1 MIVVEDIEANEIHRF
16 VVVDSSIHLGI
27 VRAGTDIRTFDPDR
41 AFSFY
46 DMVESQLHDFSS
58 QYPGAFKYLP
68 RRVYDYLRK
77 PKLLSEFSQS
87 SGSSTQ
93 TNWVADFLLVKPLIS
108 LGETTL
114 PSLQQKA
121 NADSIYR
128 WATVPPYSPRLK
140 HLQDMRLNR
149 RTEQG
154 WGCVLRAED
163 LQHILKGSNR
173 TDLLEY
179 IKAGKPI
186 FIELGPPSELD
197 PLLQWLVLLKQ
208 AGLKTPRLILSVKNH
223 KEWGKDIT
231 RLLDVPGSKVLTSG
245 ATISSLSTLIRH
257 MRKNQSDINWS
268 QRLIFASA
276 YPETQFGDSVS
287 EVFSYLLSRNLAAE
301 PDEIQRVLGGN
312 ILSILP
318 PRPMFLSYEENN
330 TSVMAEESLGKAAM
344 NELAR
349 ILQLLD
355 ARKILGI
362 VSFDYMIDNDGGQV
376 HLDSAVLTLKG
387 PTSPKATSL
396 AILVE
401 KNGAVMVSGWKQ
413 AFSESL
419 VTRDGVLLDTLVRA
433 NAKLEGP
440 IYGSPAHLTR
450 FDEALLSCLQVD
462 NPREVLSALHFGV
475 EIAKS
480 EPGVFFMCDSDM
492 NALEVSSGDYV
503 LALDSNSGRWA
514 AGEARQHA
522 RCGERSI
529 VVSEKDAELFGFRA
543 SSVVNL
549 VRYEGEIVDIEE
561 AILSFNAPEKLD
573 NTELAS
579 FIHLHDKEIRDS
591 IDGILVGLD
600 TNLSIGSDENAVNL
614 CLAKSTPQL
623 LSGQVGRL
631 NESKT
636 EFRPQ
641 QTFSEFNVILCI
653 SKGMKMRT
661 KDVSL
666 KTVHAARS
674 HFDSLLGKVPELG
687 IFLGSLGKNTSRS
700 QTAALAALTVVNSLI
715 YNRTEGRL
723 ALVTFGETPEKF
735 SIQRG
740 KEVQSYIEFF
750 QDLQSEEVLISLI
763 YSIID
768 AVEDVEGYEDM
779 AGVYRSIAE
788 LLEDFGSDRPTL
800 ALVLC
805 NNIGA
810 YDEEHLSFL
819 RAISEHDRYRLDILP
834 LGKNENIKSSLRLLK
849 GVNSRVL
856 PVESFSSRLFT
867 GYLMDLIDSLK
878 RRTTDHRSG
887 V

>member
-1 MIVVEDIEANEIHRF
+1 MIVVEDTEANEIHRF

-41 AFSFY
+41 AFSY
-46 DMVESQLHDFSS
+46 YSMVESQLHDFSS

-68 RRVYDYLRK
+68 RRVYDYLSK
-77 PKLLSEFSQS
+77 PKLLGEFYHGATSPSQTS
-87 SGSSTQ
+87 
-93 TNWVADFLLVKPLIS
+93 WIADYLVVKPLIS
-108 LGETTL
+108 LGDTML
-114 PSLQQKA
+114 PSLQQTA
-121 NADSIYR
+121 NTDSILR
-128 WATVPPYSPRLK
+128 WATIPPYSPRLH

-149 RTEQG
+149 RTEPG

-163 LQHILKGSNR
+163 LQLILKGSNR

-179 IKAGKPI
+179 IKTGRPI

-197 PLLQWLVLLKQ
+197 PLLEWLVLLKQ
-208 AGLKTPRLILSVKNH
+208 AGLKTPPLILSVKNH

-245 ATISSLSTLIRH
+245 ATISSISTLIRH

-268 QRLIFASA
+268 KRLMFASA

-312 ILSILP
+312 MLSILP
-318 PRPMFLSYEENN
+318 PRPPFLTFVENN
-330 TSVMAEESLGKAAM
+330 SSVMAEESLGKAAM

-355 ARKILGI
+355 ARKIHGI
-362 VSFDYMIDNDGGQV
+362 VSIDYMIDNDGGQV
-376 HLDSAVLTLKG
+376 HLDSAVLTLKS
-387 PTSPKATSL
+387 PTSPKATSI
-396 AILVE
+396 AILLE
-401 KNGAVMVSGWKQ
+401 KSGAVMVSGWKK

-450 FDEALLSCLQVD
+450 FAQALLTCLQVD

-480 EPGVFFMCDSDM
+480 DSGVFFMCDNDM
-492 NALEVSSGDYV
+492 NALEVTSGDYL
-503 LALDSNSGRWA
+503 LALDSNSGKWA
-514 AGEARQHA
+514 AGEARQHP

-529 VVSEKDAELFGFRA
+529 VVSESDAALFGFRN

-549 VRYEGEIVDIEE
+549 VKYEDEIVDISK
-561 AILSFNAPEKLD
+561 AIFSFNAPQNLD
-573 NTELAS
+573 NAELSS
-579 FIHLHDKEIRDS
+579 FIHLHEKEIRHS
-591 IDGILVGLD
+591 IDGILVGPDIQL
-600 TNLSIGSDENAVNL
+600 NVGSEKSVVNL
-614 CLAKSTPQL
+614 CLQNSDPQI

-631 NESKT
+631 SEDKT
-636 EFRPQ
+636 HFRPQ
-641 QTFSEFNVILCI
+641 QTFTEFNFILCI

-666 KTVHAARS
+666 KTLHAARTQLS
-674 HFDSLLGKVPELG
+674 SLSSKVPELG
-687 IFLGSLGKNTSRS
+687 VFLDSLRKNVSRS
-700 QTAALAALTVVNSLI
+700 QIAALIALTVVNTLI
-715 YNRTEGRL
+715 HNRTEGRL

-740 KEVQSYIEFF
+740 KEVQPYVEFF
-750 QDLQSEEVLISLI
+750 EDLQSEEVLISLI

-768 AVEDVEGYEDM
+768 TVDDVDGHEDM
-779 AGVYRSIAE
+779 AGAYRSIAE
-788 LLEDFGSDRPTL
+788 YLEDFGTDRPTL
-800 ALVLC
+800 GLILSNGV
-805 NNIGA
+805 GA
-810 YDEEHLSFL
+810 YDEENLSIL
-819 RAISEHDRYRLDILP
+819 RAISEHERYRFDILS
-834 LGKNENIKSSLRLLK
+834 LGKSENVTSSLRLLK
-849 GVNSRVL
+849 GLNSRVL
-856 PVESFSSRLFT
+856 PVETFSSHIFA
-867 GYLMDLIDSLK
+867 GYLLDLIGSLK
-878 RRTTDHRSG
+878 QSTTDH
-887 V
+887 

>member
-1 MIVVEDIEANEIHRF
+1 MIVVEDTEANEIHRF

-27 VRAGTDIRTFDPDR
+27 IRAGTDIQTFDPER
-41 AFSFY
+41 ALSY
-46 DMVESQLHDFSS
+46 YSMVESQLHDFSS

-77 PKLLSEFSQS
+77 PKLLNEFCHGSASSSQTS
-87 SGSSTQ
+87 
-93 TNWVADFLLVKPLIS
+93 WIADYLVVKPLIG
-108 LGETTL
+108 LGDTML

-121 NADSIYR
+121 NAESINR
-128 WATVPPYSPRLK
+128 WATVPPFSPRLY

-179 IKAGKPI
+179 IKDGRPI
-186 FIELGPPSELD
+186 FVELGPPSELD
-197 PLLQWLVLLKQ
+197 PLLEWLVLLKQ
-208 AGLKTPRLILSVKNH
+208 AGLKTPKLILSVKNH
-223 KEWGKDIT
+223 KEWDKEIK

-268 QRLIFASA
+268 KRLLFASA
-276 YPETQFGDSVS
+276 YPETQFGDSIS

-312 ILSILP
+312 MLSILP
-318 PRPMFLSYEENN
+318 PRPTFLSYDENN
-330 TSVMAEESLGKAAM
+330 ASVMAEESLGKAAM
-344 NELAR
+344 TELAR
-349 ILQLLD
+349 VVQLLD
-355 ARKILGI
+355 ARKILRI
-362 VSFDYMIDNDGGQV
+362 VSFDYMIDDDGGQV

-396 AILVE
+396 AVLLD
-401 KNGAVMVSGWKQ
+401 KSGAIMVSGWRH

-450 FDEALLSCLQVD
+450 FDEALLKCLQVD

-480 EPGVFFMCDSDM
+480 EPGVFFMCDNDM
-492 NALEVSSGDYV
+492 NALEVTSGDFL
-503 LALDSNSGRWA
+503 LALDSNSGKWA
-514 AGEARQHA
+514 AGEARQHP

-529 VVSEKDAELFGFRA
+529 VVSESDAALFGFQN

-549 VRYEGEIVDIEE
+549 VKYEDEIIEISE
-561 AILSFNAPEKLD
+561 AVLSYGAPHNLD
-573 NTELAS
+573 NAELSS
-579 FIHLHDKEIRDS
+579 FIHLHEKEIRRS
-591 IDGILVGLD
+591 VDGILIGLD
-600 TNLSIGSDENAVNL
+600 TQISIGSQENIVNL
-614 CLAKSTPQL
+614 CLKNSNPQL

-631 NESKT
+631 TEDKT
-636 EFRPQ
+636 KFRPQ
-641 QTFSEFNVILCI
+641 QAFSEFNIILCI

-666 KTVHAARS
+666 KTLHAARS
-674 HFDSLLGKVPELG
+674 QFSSLSNKIPELAT
-687 IFLGSLGKNTSRS
+687 FLNSLRKNASRS
-700 QTAALAALTVVNSLI
+700 QIAALTALTVVNTLI
-715 YNRTEGRL
+715 HNKTEGRL

-740 KEVQSYIEFF
+740 KEVQPYVEFF

-768 AVEDVEGYEDM
+768 TVDDVDGYEDM

-788 LLEDFGSDRPTL
+788 YLEDFGADRPTL
-800 ALVLC
+800 ALVLS
-805 NNIGA
+805 NGVGS

-819 RAISEHDRYRLDILP
+819 RSISEHDRYRLDILP
-834 LGKNENIKSSLRLLK
+834 LGKNGNMKSSLRLLK
-849 GVNSRVL
+849 GLNSRVL
-856 PVESFSSRLFT
+856 PVESFSSLLFI
-867 GYLMDLIDSLK
+867 GYLLDFIDSLK
-878 RRTTDHRSG
+878 QGTTDSQS
-887 V
+887 